1 MIAEKGNI
9 CDFSTNNCDP
19 GSNFNFFK
27 MYYCYFWKWFG
38 EFGMQLAIWP
48 VGLTFLFLLMYI
60 LSSTADEYLSPSLE
74 YITERFKISESFAGV
89 TFLAFGNG
97 APDVFSSISSAK
109 SSAISDSSNK
119 D

>member
-1 MIAEKGNI
+1 MK
-9 CDFSTNNCDP
+9 F
-19 GSNFNFFK
+19 
-27 MYYCYFWKWFG
+27 
-38 EFGMQLAIWP
+38 AIWP
-48 VGLTFLFLLMYI
+48 VGIVLLLLFMYI

-109 SSAISDSSNK
+109 SSALSDEDSKDAKIGDNNLPVCALLGSTLFLSSVVIGLVNFYSVPGRK
-119 D
+119 T